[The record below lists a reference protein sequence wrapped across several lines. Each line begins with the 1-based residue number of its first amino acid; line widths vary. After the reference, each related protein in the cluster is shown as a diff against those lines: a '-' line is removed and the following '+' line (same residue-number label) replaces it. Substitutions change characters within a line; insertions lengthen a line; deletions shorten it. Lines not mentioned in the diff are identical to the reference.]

1 MRAVVRRIKT
11 PQSMEPSTV
20 AALAVLILAA
30 AMLYSSVG
38 HAGAS
43 GYLAAMALFGVAP
56 AVMKPTALTL
66 NIFVATIATV
76 KFYRAGCF
84 SWRLFWPFA
93 AASIPSAFA
102 GGYLALPGHWYKIIV
117 GVVLLFAAYRLFRVA
132 GRAAEQTEVKRVPLW
147 AALLSGAVIGLLS
160 GLTGTG
166 GGIFLS
172 PLVLF
177 MGWAGARGAA
187 GLSAAFILANS
198 IAGLLG
204 NVSSVGALPG
214 SIFVF
219 APAAIVGGL
228 VGAGYGSRRL
238 AGPNL
243 RRLLAVVLVVAGLK
257 LIFA

>member
-1 MRAVVRRIKT
+1 M
-11 PQSMEPSTV
+11 PPSTV
-20 AALAVLILAA
+20 ALLALLILAL

-66 NIFVATIATV
+66 NICVATIATV
-76 KFYRAGCF
+76 KFYRAGCI
-84 SWRLFWPFA
+84 SLRLLWPFV
-93 AASIPSAFA
+93 AASMPFAFV
-102 GGYLALPGHWYKIIV
+102 GGYLTLPGHWYKTIV
-117 GVVLLFAAYRLFRVA
+117 GVVLLVAAYRLFRSA
-132 GRAAEQTEVKRVPLW
+132 HEAAKHTEVKRIPLW

-172 PLVLF
+172 PLLLL
-177 MGWAGARGAA
+177 MGWAETRQAS
-187 GLSAAFILANS
+187 GLSAAFILVNS
-198 IAGLLG
+198 TAGLLG
-204 NVSSVGALPG
+204 NVSSIGALPG

-228 VGAGYGSRRL
+228 IGAEYGSKRV
-238 AGPNL
+238 AGANL
-243 RRLLAVVLVVAGLK
+243 RRLLAVVLVIAGLK
-257 LIFA
+257 LIFT

>member
-1 MRAVVRRIKT
+1 MT
-11 PQSMEPSTV
+11 PLTL
-20 AALAVLILAA
+20 AALTLLIFVA

-66 NIFVATIATV
+66 NILVATIATV

-84 SWRLFWPFA
+84 SWRLLWPFA
-93 AASIPSAFA
+93 VTSIPCAFI
-102 GGYLALPGHWYKIIV
+102 GGYITLSGHAYKTIV
-117 GVVLLFAAYRLFRVA
+117 GIILLFAAYRLFRIA
-132 GRAAEQTEVKRVPLW
+132 HKATDHREVKPIPRW

-172 PLVLF
+172 PLLLF
-177 MGWAGARGAA
+177 MGWAETRQSS

-204 NVSSVGALPG
+204 NISSVGALPS
-214 SIFVF
+214 SIFAF
-219 APAAIVGGL
+219 APAAIIGGFI
-228 VGAGYGSRRL
+228 GAEYGSKHI
-238 AGPNL
+238 AGANL
-243 RRLLAVVLVVAGLK
+243 QRLLACVLIIAGLK
-257 LIFA
+257 LVLT

>member
-1 MRAVVRRIKT
+1 MNLLTI
-11 PQSMEPSTV
+11 S
-20 AALAVLILAA
+20 ALAILILATA
-30 AMLYSSVG
+30 LLYSSVG

-43 GYLAAMALFGVAP
+43 GYLAAMALMGVAP

-84 SWRLFWPFA
+84 SWSLLWPFA
-93 AASIPSAFA
+93 VASIPCSFI
-102 GGYLALPGHWYKIIV
+102 GGAITLPGHLYKTAV
-117 GVVLLFAAYRLFRVA
+117 GIVLLFAAYKLFRIARQAVDVQA
-132 GRAAEQTEVKRVPLW
+132 TLRPVPLW
-147 AALLSGAVIGLLS
+147 AALLSGGVIGLLA

-172 PLVLF
+172 PLLLF
-177 MGWAGARGAA
+177 MGWAETRQAA
-187 GLSAAFILANS
+187 GASAVFILVNS

-219 APAAIVGGL
+219 APAAIIGGL
-228 VGAGYGSRRL
+228 IGAEYGSKRL
-238 AGPNL
+238 ASANL
-243 RRLLAVVLVVAGLK
+243 RRLLAVVLIIAGCK
-257 LIFA
+257 LIFT